1 MGIIVFNGVSSKD
14 VGIEVEA
21 PPSYEV
27 PEREYEAIH
36 VPGRNGDVIID
47 NGTFKNTERSYKV
60 SIATYNKISYS
71 QKMSGVAKWLHST
84 SGYTRLEDSYEPEF
98 FTLAYFKDR
107 LTLENLFNEAG
118 RGTLKFICKPQR
130 YYKYGE
136 QIIDFSTTGKIQNRT
151 TNIALPQIYVNTDNT
166 AGSVT
171 ITGVK
176 VEIIAGSGTSF
187 IMDSELQDAYTAA
200 GDNKN
205 SFVKLKNGMFPIL
218 YPGENTVTFDGG
230 VTGISIKPNWWSI

>member
-21 PPSYEV
+21 PPSYKV

-71 QKMSGVAKWLHST
+71 QKMSGVAKWLHSI

-98 FTLAYFKDR
+98 FMLAYFKDK

-118 RGTLKFICKPQR
+118 RGEFKFICKPQR

-151 TNIALPQIYVNTDNT
+151 ANIALPQIYVNTNNT

-176 VEIIAGSGTSF
+176 VEILAGSGTSF
-187 IMDSELQDAYTAA
+187 IMDSELQDAYTAT